1 MFNWNSWPVEGQA
14 VAVSD
19 SDDST
24 FLQAAQSSGKLFI
37 MGASPLQFKHMD
49 SSDNWYRRGEAN
61 LENRFGEV
69 LKLQPDMLELQTWND
84 AGESH
89 YMGQ

>member
-1 MFNWNSWPVEGQA
+1 
-14 VAVSD
+14 
-19 SDDST
+19 
-24 FLQAAQSSGKLFI
+24 